1 MKERGA
7 SPDTVEFGFTLNISK
22 LENHY
27 GSMEEPLSLLRDFR
41 RAIGRQ
47 HIIASPQ
54 HFCAIASR
62 TATQL

>member
-41 RAIGRQ
+41 RAIG
-47 HIIASPQ
+47 S
-54 HFCAIASR
+54 S
-62 TATQL
+62 TS